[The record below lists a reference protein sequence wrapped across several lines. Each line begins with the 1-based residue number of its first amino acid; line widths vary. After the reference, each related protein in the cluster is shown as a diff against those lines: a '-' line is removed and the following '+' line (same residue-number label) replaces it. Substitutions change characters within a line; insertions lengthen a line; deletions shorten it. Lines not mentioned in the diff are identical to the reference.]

1 MTTKVVSVLTS
12 IFSIGS
18 ITTPIFKAGI
28 ATSLP
33 DDPCAG
39 ERVVPSALF
48 AVPENTQIAD
58 EERPSEKAHDPAPER
73 AAVADRLAAPVDDT
87 QPEEPLAD
95 GAALLSGQP
104 AEKSGGEGGPREHH
118 GARGALHHI
127 ERDRARVRSHAD
139 AKADATQAKQQQREQ
154 AQHEHVDHE
163 RRQAPEKSAPA
174 HRRGRLVSLE
184 AFVQTVVLAIDH
196 GSQTRGLFVA
206 DFHRRSEEFRP

>member
-1 MTTKVVSVLTS
+1 MTTKVVSVLTL

-28 ATSLP
+28 STSLP

-48 AVPENTQIAD
+48 AVPENAQIAD
-58 EERPSEKAHDPAPER
+58 EERPRENAHNPAPER

-87 QPEEPLAD
+87 QPEEPLPD
-95 GAALLSGQP
+95 GAAVLRRQHD
-104 AEKSGGEGGPREHH
+104 EITCGEREPREHDD
-118 GARGALHHI
+118 ARSALGHI

-154 AQHEHVDHE
+154 AEHEHVDHE
-163 RRQAPEKSAPA
+163 RRQAPEKSAPS

-184 AFVQTVVLAIDH
+184 AFVQTVVLAIDY
-196 GSQTRGLFVA
+196 GSQRRGLFVA